1 MGDTQMMARWYEQ
14 VRREKR
20 AKDKWQAKYLTE
32 EQLEL
37 ERQAEAA
44 ALSSWAL
51 AAKGTRRSERDAM
64 LMRLAA
70 VEREAGEAA
79 DEEAAGEE
87 GGAATGGVPQAR
99 RMTAHQVAR
108 ERIRQEVAATRERN
122 HRITHDLTTESLL
135 NDLGPAL
142 WISFNAGYKHPGATP
157 GTRTGVSTIQKTHIY
172 DPKADGAAKWSADI
186 DKTHNLKMD
195 TFMKHAD
202 KCLQLGEKPFKSGG
216 MKIAAER
223 LESVWAPPPARASVR
238 KKSIIRLTTTACR
251 REHHVTK
258 AVREPRREMR
268 RRLRQVPR
276 ELVGGDVPL
285 LERRHLRL
293 EVDERARVRDR
304 LRRLPSVRHLVERVG
319 LPVAAGRPRLARRRP
334 ARARARIAAR
344 R

>member
-1 MGDTQMMARWYEQ
+1 MGDTVTTMRFYEQ
-14 VRREKR
+14 IKREKR
-20 AKDKWQAKYLTE
+20 AKEKWNQKYLTA

-44 ALSSWAL
+44 AIAEHAERTKPKKKLN
-51 AAKGTRRSERDAM
+51 ERDAM
-64 LMRLAA
+64 LARLHA
-70 VEREAGEAA
+70 VELRPSTPEDA
-79 DEEAAGEE
+79 DEEMEAEQ
-87 GGAATGGVPQAR
+87 GGAARKESKQRTY
-99 RMTAHQVAR
+99 RMTAHQLAR

-216 MKIAAER
+216 MK
-223 LESVWAPPPARASVR
+223 L
-238 KKSIIRLTTTACR
+238 
-251 REHHVTK
+251 
-258 AVREPRREMR
+258 
-268 RRLRQVPR
+268 
-276 ELVGGDVPL
+276 
-285 LERRHLRL
+285 
-293 EVDERARVRDR
+293 
-304 LRRLPSVRHLVERVG
+304 
-319 LPVAAGRPRLARRRP
+319 AAGGS
-334 ARARARIAAR
+334 
-344 R
+344 

>member
-1 MGDTQMMARWYEQ
+1 MTYLKESNG
-14 VRREKR
+14 KR
-20 AKDKWQAKYLTE
+20 FAILDGGMNQH
-32 EQLEL
+32 
-37 ERQAEAA
+37 AA
-44 ALSSWAL
+44 ATGM
-51 AAKGTRRSERDAM
+51 GTVIRRAYPMVRAT
-64 LMRLAA
+64 RLKAP
-70 VEREAGEAA
+70 
-79 DEEAAGEE
+79 AGEE

-216 MKIAAER
+216 MK
-223 LESVWAPPPARASVR
+223 L
-238 KKSIIRLTTTACR
+238 
-251 REHHVTK
+251 
-258 AVREPRREMR
+258 
-268 RRLRQVPR
+268 
-276 ELVGGDVPL
+276 
-285 LERRHLRL
+285 
-293 EVDERARVRDR
+293 
-304 LRRLPSVRHLVERVG
+304 
-319 LPVAAGRPRLARRRP
+319 AAGSS
-334 ARARARIAAR
+334 
-344 R
+344 

>member
-1 MGDTQMMARWYEQ
+1 MGDTQMTARWYEQ

-44 ALSSWAL
+44 ALSEL
-51 AAKGTRRSERDAM
+51 RGRPKHKKLSERDAM

-216 MKIAAER
+216 MK
-223 LESVWAPPPARASVR
+223 L
-238 KKSIIRLTTTACR
+238 
-251 REHHVTK
+251 
-258 AVREPRREMR
+258 
-268 RRLRQVPR
+268 
-276 ELVGGDVPL
+276 
-285 LERRHLRL
+285 
-293 EVDERARVRDR
+293 
-304 LRRLPSVRHLVERVG
+304 
-319 LPVAAGRPRLARRRP
+319 AAGAGS
-334 ARARARIAAR
+334 
-344 R
+344 